1 MNEAS
6 DADFPFER
14 LKDFSLFSFLEY
26 RDKSAWNISR
36 KKLWGRQNE
45 QLRTWEILRTTL
57 WIVGSRNWFVSLVA
71 KSKLFFSRK
80 FYLLP
85 FEKIFFATFWEN
97 FLCYRWENF
106 FATVEKILLATV
118 EKTFFATF
126 WVGFWAYLR
135 RASPCCIFHRTLMFR
150 RLRLGP
156 SGCFILHPVFLL

>member
-36 KKLWGRQNE
+36 KKLRGRQNE

-85 FEKIFFATFWEN
+85 FEKIFFTN
-97 FLCYRWENF
+97 
-106 FATVEKILLATV
+106 VEKIFFATV

-135 RASPCCIFHRTLMFR
+135 LASPCCIFHRTLMFR

>member
-36 KKLWGRQNE
+36 KKLRGRQNE

-85 FEKIFFATFWEN
+85 FEKNFFTNVEKIFFATFWEN

-106 FATVEKILLATV
+106 LCYLLSWILSLF
-118 EKTFFATF
+118 E
-126 WVGFWAYLR
+126 
-135 RASPCCIFHRTLMFR
+135 AS
-150 RLRLGP
+150 
-156 SGCFILHPVFLL
+156 

>member
-36 KKLWGRQNE
+36 KKLRGRQNE

-85 FEKIFFATFWEN
+85 FEKIFFTN
-97 FLCYRWENF
+97 
-106 FATVEKILLATV
+106 VEKIFFATV

-135 RASPCCIFHRTLMFR
+135 RASPRCIFHRTLMFR